1 MMRLDYSVYLVAQT
15 DAAPPERL
23 LETVAAAVQGGATLV
38 QLREKNAAT
47 GVFVAIALKLKT
59 LLDAHNIP
67 LLINDRLD
75 VALACGAH
83 GVHLGQDDMP
93 LALARQ
99 ILGPDKVIGISA
111 ANVAEALAAQR
122 GGADYLGVGA
132 IYATPTKA
140 DAGAPL
146 GPEGLK
152 AITARVDLPVVA
164 IGGMK
169 AHNTA
174 LMRQNGARGVAVV
187 SGIMAAADPARAAR
201 EIKQA
206 WAAGGDNNRH
216 R

>member
-1 MMRLDYSVYLVAQT
+1 MMQLDYSVYLVAQT
-15 DAAPPERL
+15 DAAPPGRL
-23 LETVAAAVQGGATLV
+23 LETVAAAVQGGVTLV

-83 GVHLGQDDMP
+83 GVHLGQEDMP

-111 ANVAEALAAQR
+111 GNVAEALAAQQ

-146 GPEGLK
+146 GPEGLR
-152 AITARVDLPVVA
+152 AVTDRVHLPVVA

-187 SGIMAAADPARAAR
+187 SGIMTAADPALAAH
-201 EIKQA
+201 EIRQA
-206 WAAGGDNNRH
+206 WISGNHAG
-216 R
+216 

>member
-1 MMRLDYSVYLVAQT
+1 MMQLDYSVYLVAQT
-15 DAAPPERL
+15 DAAPAERL
-23 LETVAAAVQGGATLV
+23 LETVAAAVQGGVTLV

-47 GVFVAIALKLKT
+47 GVFVALALKLKT
-59 LLDAHNIP
+59 MLDAHNIP

-99 ILGPDKVIGISA
+99 ILGPDKIIGISA
-111 ANVAEALAAQR
+111 GNVAEALAAQK

-140 DAGAPL
+140 DAGTPL
-146 GPEGLK
+146 GPEGLR

-206 WAAGGDNNRH
+206 WAAGGDNNRQW
-216 R
+216 

>member
-1 MMRLDYSVYLVAQT
+1 MMQLDYSVYLIAQT

-23 LETVAAAVQGGATLV
+23 LETVAAAVQGGVTLV

-59 LLDAHNIP
+59 LLDARNIP

-99 ILGPDKVIGISA
+99 ILGPDKIIGISA
-111 ANVAEALAAQR
+111 GNVAEALAAQE

-140 DAGAPL
+140 DAGMPL
-146 GPEGLK
+146 GPEGLR
-152 AITARVDLPVVA
+152 AITTRVDLPVVA
-164 IGGMK
+164 IGGIK

-174 LMRQNGARGVAVV
+174 LMRQNGAGGVAVV
-187 SGIMAAADPARAAR
+187 SGIMAAADPARAAG

-206 WAAGGDNNRH
+206 WAAGGEHNRQ